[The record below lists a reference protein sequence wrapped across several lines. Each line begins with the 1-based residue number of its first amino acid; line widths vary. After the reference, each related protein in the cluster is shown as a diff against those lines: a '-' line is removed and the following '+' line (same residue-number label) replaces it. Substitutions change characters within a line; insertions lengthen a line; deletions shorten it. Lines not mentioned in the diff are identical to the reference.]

1 MQLKSQ
7 LLEIRKLL
15 PIALL
20 LVSAAIIAFP
30 HYRIES
36 AVRLHRVLMTLE
48 CFWVVGWAMRNRYL
62 SKTFG
67 ETVDAVGAAAPVRRP
82 PILDQAAA
90 AAGFVAMAVLA
101 F

>member
-36 AVRLHRVLMTLE
+36 AVRLHRALMTLE
-48 CFWVVGWAMRNRYL
+48 CFWVVGWAMRNRHL

-67 ETVDAVGAAAPVRRP
+67 ETVDAVGAAAPLRRP
-82 PILDQAAA
+82 PILGQAAA
-90 AAGFVAMAVLA
+90 AAGFAAMAVLA